1 MYSGLYDELLSYGNL
16 ARFGYRDSRAELEK
30 SLKRTRAFL
39 DALGSPDRDL
49 TLIHVT
55 GTSGKGS
62 VCFAIHQILQASGK
76 SVFTYLSPHTTSFSE
91 RFLLNDGLASEEVI
105 TEAMREMID
114 LYKTFFKSNSP
125 LSFFE
130 LVSCLGLVIAKKAGA
145 THAVIEV
152 GLGGRYDA
160 TNVIRTPEVAVIT
173 NIDKDHT
180 DVLGNSLKKI
190 AFEKAGII
198 KKDGVV
204 ICGEARPGL
213 KSIFKKEAIEKSAAL
228 FFIPPSTPSPEISE
242 SARHRAHNASLAL
255 RAVLEL
261 GIDETVARTA
271 LQSARRLP
279 CRFET
284 VSDSPLIILDGAHS
298 PAKMKTTA
306 ETIKSLGMPV
316 HILFAAAQNK
326 DVKDMLAPLTEVAET
341 ISTTRFSLRERPVHH
356 PVELLKLVPEAL
368 RGDAFLSPF
377 DGLAKLREKQKEAKG
392 RFAIVV
398 TGSLFLAGELRN
410 LWYPEAEIRKQA
422 TSFPR
427 TTL

>member
-16 ARFGYRDSRAELEK
+16 ASFGYRDSKAELEK

-49 TLIHVT
+49 VLVHVT

-62 VCFAIHQILQASGK
+62 VCFAIHQILRASGK

-91 RFLLNDGLASEEVI
+91 RFLFNDGLVSEEVI
-105 TEAMREMID
+105 TGAMKDVIGV
-114 LYKTFFKSNSP
+114 YKTFFKSNSP

-228 FFIPPSTPSPEISE
+228 FFIPPSAPSPEISE

-284 VSDSPLIILDGAHS
+284 VSESPLIILDGAHS

-326 DVKDMLAPLTEVAET
+326 DVKDMLAPLIEVAET

-356 PVELLKLVPEAL
+356 PVELLKLIPEPL
-368 RGDAFLSPF
+368 RGDAFLSPR
-377 DGLAKLREKQKEAKG
+377 DALATIRKKQKEAKG

-398 TGSLFLAGELRN
+398 TGSLFLAGELRD

-422 TSFPR
+422 TSFPKK
-427 TTL
+427 TL